1 MAKKIVNE
9 KIKPIT
15 LTQKETG
22 EQYILEFSRESV
34 RFAEARGFDPD
45 DVTRFPMTKIPEL
58 WFYAFRMH
66 HKNVSRERTD
76 KFLFGELGG
85 VPDGL
90 LERLLALYAAPFE
103 VLSTENENGETKNA
117 TMTVEF

>member
-9 KIKPIT
+9 KVKPIVVT
-15 LTQKETG
+15 HKETG
-22 EQYILEFSRESV
+22 EQYTLEFSRESV
-34 RFAEARGFDPD
+34 RFAEMRGFNPD
-45 DVTRFPMTKIPEL
+45 DVSRFPMLKIPEL

-76 KFLFGELGG
+76 MFLFEEIGG
-85 VPDGL
+85 IPDGL